1 MKKFTII
8 IAISFLAVGFL
19 VFWSLN
25 QDKKLSRYKA
35 ITNTEN
41 LGPIGQVFENQGQTH
56 IKPNEPHPAYNSNPP
71 TSGWH
76 WLNPASW
83 GVYNRP
89 LIDEQAV
96 HNLEHGGIW
105 ISYKDIDEGTLENL
119 KKIAK
124 ANAQSV
130 ILSPREANDTKII
143 LASWTRLEKMQEYNE
158 AKILEFISRNKNNSP
173 EPFAK

>member
-56 IKPNEPHPAYNSNPP
+56 LKPNEPPPAYNSKPP
-71 TSGWH
+71 TSG
-76 WLNPASW
+76 LPRVNPGNW
-83 GVYNRP
+83 GVYNRA

-96 HNLEHGGIW
+96 HNL
-105 ISYKDIDEGTLENL
+105 
-119 KKIAK
+119 
-124 ANAQSV
+124 
-130 ILSPREANDTKII
+130 
-143 LASWTRLEKMQEYNE
+143 
-158 AKILEFISRNKNNSP
+158 
-173 EPFAK
+173 